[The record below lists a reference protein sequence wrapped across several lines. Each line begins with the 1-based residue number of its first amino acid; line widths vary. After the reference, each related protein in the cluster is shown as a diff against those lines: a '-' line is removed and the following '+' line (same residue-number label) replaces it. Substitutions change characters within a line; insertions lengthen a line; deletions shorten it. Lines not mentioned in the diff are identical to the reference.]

1 MPTTAR
7 RPMPKPSMLSVS
19 RALVAFASLGLVGIA
34 TPARAEAPATYMQR
48 VAHQLVAASRSGS
61 ASAFAAT
68 LRSHADIPTIGLYS
82 LGSYSRTLPQAERPT
97 YYSGMINFIAR
108 YAATESPK
116 YPVATA
122 IVLGQTEETKT
133 GAYVDSRVT
142 MKDGATYDVRWWLV
156 RRGQTFK
163 VADLQV
169 LGFWARE
176 SLKDLFQ
183 KYIAENGGNPRALV
197 AALNR

>member
-1 MPTTAR
+1 MPILSR
-7 RPMPKPSMLSVS
+7 RGRLAPTMLASS
-19 RALVAFASLGLVGIA
+19 RALAALAFLVLAS
-34 TPARAEAPATYMQR
+34 PASAEAPAIYMQG
-48 VAHQLVAASRSGS
+48 VANQLVAAAKTGS

-82 LGSYSRTLPQAERPT
+82 LGSYARSLSQADKPT
-97 YYSGMINFIAR
+97 YYSGMVNWIAR

-122 IVLGQTEETKT
+122 IVLGQTAETKK
-133 GAYVDSRVT
+133 GAYVDSRV
-142 MKDGATYDVRWWLV
+142 KLRDGTEYDVRWWLV

-163 VADLQV
+163 VADAQV

-176 SLKDLFQ
+176 SLKDLFE
-183 KYIAENGGNPRALV
+183 KYIAENGGNPRALII
-197 AALNR
+197 ALSR